1 MNTRLPRI
9 IQGGMG
15 VNISSP
21 HLARTVSMLGQ
32 QGTVSG
38 VALERVLARMLQNGD
53 VGGHF
58 RRALSTFPFPDVAS
72 RVFGNYFVEGGISD
86 ETSYKAVPPISV
98 NPSTLFIELVVCAN
112 YAFVWLAKE
121 GHDGLVSINYLEK
134 IAVPH
139 IYAITGAMLAG
150 VDCITMGA
158 GIPLEIPAVI
168 NAIMEGKVATYS
180 VPVIGKN
187 ITKVTMSFDPESF
200 FGKKLPLKRKPR
212 FIPIIASNL
221 LGDLFASI
229 IKKGKM
235 SRDDI
240 FGFVVEEPTAGG
252 HNAPPRKAV
261 RDEKGMVLPV
271 YGEKDK
277 VDYAKIQKLGFPF
290 WIGGSYAT
298 PQKLKVVIEMGA
310 SGIQAGSIF
319 ALSEESGMD
328 PTIRKLIRRLGYRGE
343 LRVRTD
349 MRISPT
355 GYPFKLV
362 CLPGTASELE
372 IYDARPRI
380 CDQSALVDFYE
391 KPDGTIGARCPSEPV
406 DRYVA
411 KGGLAEET
419 VGRGCLCNGLVVTA
433 GIGNRGEVPIVT
445 MGDDVG
451 FLQVLMKDEN
461 SSYTAE
467 DAIKWLLEHT
477 VV

>member
-1 MNTRLPRI
+1 MNTQLPMI

-21 HLARTVSMLGQ
+21 FLAQTVSKVGQ

-38 VALERVLARMLQNGD
+38 VALERVLARFLQKGD
-53 VGGHF
+53 PGGHF
-58 RRALSTFPFPDVAS
+58 RKALATFPFPDVAS
-72 RVFGNYFVEGGISD
+72 RVFGNYFIEGGISD
-86 ETSYKAVPPISV
+86 ETPYKAVPPISV
-98 NPSTLFIELVVCAN
+98 NPSRLFIELVVCAN

-134 IAVPH
+134 IAIPH

-168 NAIMEGKVATYS
+168 NAIMEGKEAEYR
-180 VPVIGKN
+180 VPVIGTK
-187 ITKVTMSFDPESF
+187 ITSVTMRFDPEKF
-200 FGKKLPLKRKPR
+200 FGKKLPIKKKPR

-221 LGDLFASI
+221 LGAIMKKKLSKDDL
-229 IKKGKM
+229 
-235 SRDDI
+235 
-240 FGFVVEEPTAGG
+240 FGFVIEEPTAGG
-252 HNAPPRKAV
+252 HNAPPRRII
-261 RDEKGMVLPV
+261 RDEKGMALPI

-277 VDYAKIQKLGFPF
+277 VHYDEIQKLGFPF
-290 WIGGSYAT
+290 WIGGSYAS
-298 PQKLKVVIEMGA
+298 PEKIKAVVEMGA

-355 GYPFKLV
+355 GFPFKLV

-372 IYDARPRI
+372 IYEARPRI
-380 CDQSALVDFYE
+380 CDQSALVYPYE
-391 KPDGTIGARCPSEPV
+391 KPDGTIGYRCPSEPV

-411 KGGLAEET
+411 KGGLVEET

-451 FLQVLMKDEN
+451 FLRELMKDEN
-461 SSYTAE
+461 SSYTAG
-467 DAIKWLLEHT
+467 DAIKWLLGHT